1 MTASEYNHARARQ
14 RAGLKPRHPTPE
26 GQRIES
32 LLAIAA
38 AGCSPMRRQLALCLG
53 GEDLT
58 EIADTILDVL
68 RQIGEQAALLEAK
81 AVKL

>member
-38 AGCSPMRRQLALCLG
+38 AGCSPMRSSTC
-53 GEDLT
+53 
-58 EIADTILDVL
+58 
-68 RQIGEQAALLEAK
+68 
-81 AVKL
+81 